1 MAAMHVLLIAF
12 VGAAGAAQVSPVQKV
27 MALLDE
33 EAVKTKAE
41 METLASEFKTF
52 GETNER
58 ASTKKEYAIK
68 ASAESIVSLE
78 AAIVD
83 ASSKVDQGEQKIVD
97 LSSKIQATE
106 AELSKA
112 VALREKE
119 HEDFLATEKE
129 LAESVESLR
138 IGIEGIVSNSDV
150 AVLAQLSPEAKHHLA
165 DRVSALTTALK
176 RMAEASYLTHT
187 TRAKVQAFLQSQEDS
202 ELSLSTKSPE
212 ADILNQV
219 MEMTEKSLAD
229 ARKSEQEAAFA
240 AASVKQNL
248 EFEIK
253 ILNEESAEAASA
265 KHMAAEAKAQSEKE
279 LALEKKGH
287 SDDEAYLADL
297 KQETTVAA
305 ENFEAEYKDA
315 TGALGAIS
323 KAKSILEKK
332 FASLVETGVTRR
344 AGLRVATTW
353 PISDESKTRAL
364 RAIQQLGRRFHNQA
378 LIALSYRAAADPFGK
393 VRSMVEDMI
402 AKLMQEAAEEATH
415 EAFCGEEQSKS
426 EKSRDQ
432 KQMSLDKTEARIEK
446 AEASVAGLTEE
457 VTTIS
462 EEVSALDAAMA
473 DATSIRAAEKKAF
486 AASDLELSESV
497 DACAAAGQALR
508 DYYEGASL
516 LQFGSSTRT
525 KARGGDAIIQVLE
538 FAEADFQKLM
548 SDGRAAEAA
557 LAETFEEFS
566 KASKQDKA
574 VKEMEIKTKQGEV
587 KSLNSALSNYGEDK
601 AGVSAELDA
610 VLSYLSELK
619 PKCERVVPSYAEK
632 KAAREAEIAGLKDAL
647 KLLA

>member
-1 MAAMHVLLIAF
+1 MLLIVL
-12 VGAAGAAQVSPVQKV
+12 VGGALQTVGAAQVSPVQKV

-41 METLASEFKTF
+41 MESLASEFKTLA
-52 GETNER
+52 EANER

-68 ASAESIVSLE
+68 ASAESIISLE
-78 AAIVD
+78 AAILD

-97 LSSKIQATE
+97 VSSKIQETE

-119 HEDFLATEKE
+119 HTDFLATEKE

-150 AVLAQLSPEAKHHLA
+150 AVLAQLTPEAKHHLA
-165 DRVSALTTALK
+165 DRVSALTAALK
-176 RMAEASYLTHT
+176 RVAEAGYLTHA
-187 TRAKVQAFLQSQEDS
+187 TRARVRAFLQSQEDS

-229 ARKSEQEAAFA
+229 CRKSEQEASFA

-253 ILNEESAEAASA
+253 SLNEESAEAASA
-265 KHMAAEAKAQSEKE
+265 KQMAAEAKAQAEKE

-297 KQETTVAA
+297 KQEASFAA
-305 ENFEAEYKDA
+305 ENLEVEYKDA
-315 TGALGAIS
+315 TGALKAIGT
-323 KAKSILEKK
+323 AKGILEKK

-344 AGLRVATTW
+344 AGLRGSAMRPV
-353 PISDESKTRAL
+353 SEEGKTKAL
-364 RAIQQLGRRFHNQA
+364 RAIQKLGRRFHSQA

-393 VRSMVEDMI
+393 VRQMVEDMI

-446 AEASVAGLTEE
+446 AESGVAGLTEE
-457 VTTIS
+457 VATLS
-462 EEVSALDAAMA
+462 EEVAALDDAMA

-486 AASDLELSESV
+486 AASDLELSASV

-516 LQFGSSTRT
+516 LQVGSSTRT
-525 KARGGDAIIQVLE
+525 KVRGGDAIIQVLE

-574 VKEMEIKTKQGEV
+574 VKEMEIKTKQSEV
-587 KSLNSALSNYGEDK
+587 KSLNTGLSNYGEDK

-610 VLSYLSELK
+610 VLAYLAELK

>member
-1 MAAMHVLLIAF
+1 MPIL
-12 VGAAGAAQVSPVQKV
+12 
-27 MALLDE
+27 
-33 EAVKTKAE
+33 
-41 METLASEFKTF
+41 
-52 GETNER
+52 
-58 ASTKKEYAIK
+58 
-68 ASAESIVSLE
+68 
-78 AAIVD
+78 D

-97 LSSKIQATE
+97 LSSKIQETE

-112 VALREKE
+112 VALRKKE

-165 DRVSALTTALK
+165 DRVSALTSALK
-176 RMAEASYLTHT
+176 RVAEAGYLTHT

-202 ELSLSTKSPE
+202 ELSLSVKSPE

-253 ILNEESAEAASA
+253 SLNDESAEAASA
-265 KHMAAEAKAQSEKE
+265 KHMAAEAKAQAEKE

-297 KQETTVAA
+297 KQETSVMA
-305 ENFEAEYKDA
+305 ENFETEYKDA

-323 KAKSILEKK
+323 KAKSILTKK
-332 FASLVETGVTRR
+332 FASLVETSVTRR
-344 AGLRVATTW
+344 AGLRVAAAR
-353 PISDESKTRAL
+353 PVSEEGKTRAL
-364 RAIQQLGRRFHNQA
+364 RAIQQLGRKFHSQA
-378 LIALSYRAAADPFGK
+378 LIALSYRAASDPFGK
-393 VRSMVEDMI
+393 VRQMVEDMI

-415 EAFCGEEQSKS
+415 EAFCNEEQSKS

-446 AEASVAGLTEE
+446 AEAGVAGLTEE
-457 VTTIS
+457 VATLSGEIKD
-462 EEVSALDAAMA
+462 LDAATA
-473 DATSIRAAEKKAF
+473 DATAIRAAEKKAF
-486 AASDLELSESV
+486 TASDTELSESV

-516 LQFGSSTRT
+516 LQT
-525 KARGGDAIIQVLE
+525 KSKSNTHAKTRGGDAIIQVLE
-538 FAEADFQKLM
+538 
-548 SDGRAAEAA
+548 
-557 LAETFEEFS
+557 
-566 KASKQDKA
+566 
-574 VKEMEIKTKQGEV
+574 
-587 KSLNSALSNYGEDK
+587 Y
-601 AGVSAELDA
+601 AG
-610 VLSYLSELK
+610 
-619 PKCERVVPSYAEK
+619 
-632 KAAREAEIAGLKDAL
+632 
-647 KLLA
+647 